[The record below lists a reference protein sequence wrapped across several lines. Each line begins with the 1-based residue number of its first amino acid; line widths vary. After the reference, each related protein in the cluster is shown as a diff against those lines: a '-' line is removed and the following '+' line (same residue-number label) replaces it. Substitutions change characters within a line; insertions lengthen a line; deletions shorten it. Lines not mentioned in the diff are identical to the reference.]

1 MESMKLGYVIHYVP
15 DVVKAVSFY
24 EQAFGLTRMFV
35 HESGQFAQMDTGT
48 TGLCFCAEELAGD
61 AVSFDPVRP
70 ERTPPGTE
78 IGFVTNDVAAAFE
91 RAVAAGATV
100 VLKPIEKP
108 WGQTVSYVRDLNGFL
123 VEICSPM
130 SG

>member
-1 MESMKLGYVIHYVP
+1 MKLGYVIHYVP
-15 DVVKAVSFY
+15 DVMKAVLFY

-35 HESGQFAQMDTGT
+35 HESGQFAQMDTGA
-48 TGLCFCAEELAGD
+48 TGLCFCAEALAGEG
-61 AVSFDPVRP
+61 VSFEPVRP

-78 IGFVTNDVAAAFE
+78 IGLVTNEVAAAFE
-91 RAVAAGATV
+91 RAVAAGATA
-100 VLKPIEKP
+100 VLEPVKKP
-108 WGQTVSYVRDLNGFL
+108 WGQTVSYVRDPNGFL